1 MGQKVRPSGFRVGIT
16 RNWDSIWFSNS
27 KNFASLIS
35 QDVKIREIISSTM
48 KAAGISKIEIERFAK
63 KVVVNIN
70 ASRPG
75 VVIGK
80 KGEDIEKL
88 KVRLEKLVGMEVRL
102 NIVEIKKPEVDAL
115 LVAESIASQLE
126 KRVNFRR
133 AVKKAMQGA
142 MKFGA
147 KGIRVNCAGRLG
159 GADIARTEWYRNG
172 RVPLHNLRANIDYAL
187 AEANTT
193 YGIIGVKVWIFK
205 GEVYNISPVF
215 LGKKI
220 N

>member
-27 KNFASLIS
+27 KNFASFIN
-35 QDVKIREIISSTM
+35 QDVKIREVISSTM

>member
-27 KNFASLIS
+27 KNFASLIG
-35 QDVKIREIISSTM
+35 QDDKIREIISRTM

-88 KVRLEKLVGMEVRL
+88 KNKLEFAVGMEVRL
-102 NIVEIKKPEVDAL
+102 NIMEVKKPEVDAL
-115 LVAESIASQLE
+115 LVAENIAAQLE

-187 AEANTT
+187 AEAKTT

>member
-27 KNFASLIS
+27 KNFASLIG
-35 QDVKIREIISSTM
+35 QDVKIREIISRTM

-88 KVRLEKLVGMEVRL
+88 KNKLEFAVGMEVRL
-102 NIVEIKKPEVDAL
+102 NIMEVKKPEVDAL
-115 LVAESIASQLE
+115 LVAENIAAQLE

-187 AEANTT
+187 AEAKTT

>member
-27 KNFASLIS
+27 KNFASLIG
-35 QDVKIREIISSTM
+35 QDVKIREIISRTM

-63 KVVVNIN
+63 KIVVNIN

-88 KVRLEKLVGMEVRL
+88 KNKLESAVGMEVRL
-102 NIVEIKKPEVDAL
+102 NIMEVKKPEVDAL
-115 LVAESIASQLE
+115 LVAENIAAQLE

-187 AEANTT
+187 AEAKTT

>member
-27 KNFASLIS
+27 KNFASLIN

-48 KAAGISKIEIERFAK
+48 KTAGISKIEIERFAK

-115 LVAESIASQLE
+115 LVAESIVSQLE

>member
-147 KGIRVNCAGRLG
+147 KGIRVNCAGRIG

>member
-27 KNFASLIS
+27 KNFASLIN

-48 KAAGISKIEIERFAK
+48 KTAGISKIEIERFAK

>member
-27 KNFASLIS
+27 KNFASLIN
-35 QDVKIREIISSTM
+35 QDVKIREVISSTM